1 MEFKFLEEV
10 VEGIA
15 VNLNVLGRGSEP
27 YSMLLYQHQGI
38 LAASGQ
44 KIGNHQDVSQK
55 LRSCFALLKQTGAD
69 LGLVPE
75 YCCPFSSLNEVLADA
90 QKWPDQG
97 KLWAIGMES
106 IKKDELSA
114 FAGALG
120 EGITAH
126 FDQSV
131 LAGTKNFLDSL
142 IYLFRAQVQ
151 GEDRLVLLIQFK
163 NFHMGVWA
171 GGDIERDNM
180 ISGKEVC
187 ILRNSQ
193 NSVHLMSV
201 ICSEAMNLP
210 AEMPAAVRN
219 KLRWGDTPYLVLNP
233 QVNPGPT
240 HPCFLGFRNFVLAA
254 KRTEI
259 IGLNW
264 NNLSKIGNRPL
275 LESKSTRSGIYTRTA
290 DMNFKNL
297 GRVRENHDRGL
308 YYFYYGVDRHA
319 FLLNS
324 QAHAFLLQN
333 TSVDIN
339 TGVGPQQMR
348 NGPHLLSTYIF
359 DGGDVLQQVDRVS
372 DSHIN
377 YLQSVHCSNSFLTDP
392 ENCIIEKELL
402 ACISTGEILDKSTR
416 SWSELNNIWSV
427 KSLENTEINRRI
439 TVGED
444 LDPDSMRIRD
454 NYAAL
459 IEVLGAEIL
468 TNPDFIPGSLS
479 DLKAEN
485 LSLGYSKQRDDE
497 QQRLAGLQYFRFN
510 LIAANGEMVWATV
523 CYVGMASD
531 EKIGRVYTTLQG
543 LFDHASKDRDRIV
556 VFYKRG
562 GTYLAKASE
571 SSNSIKE
578 LTGRNENSFMK

>member
-1 MEFKFLEEV
+1 MEFKFLKEV

-15 VNLNVLGRGSEP
+15 VDLNVLSRGSEP
-27 YSMLLYQHQGI
+27 YSMLLYQHEGI
-38 LAASGQ
+38 LATSNH
-44 KIGNHQDVSQK
+44 KIGNHQDVSGK

-75 YCCPFSSLNEVLADA
+75 YCCPFSSLSEVLEDT

-106 IKKDELSA
+106 IKKDELVA
-114 FAGALG
+114 FTGALG
-120 EGITAH
+120 DGIAPH
-126 FDQSV
+126 FDQRV
-131 LAGTKNFLDSL
+131 LAGTKNFLDPL
-142 IYLFRAQVQ
+142 IYLFRAQVH
-151 GEDRLVLLIQFK
+151 GADRLVMLIQFK

-180 ISGKEVC
+180 ISGREIYV
-187 ILRNSQ
+187 LHNNQ
-193 NSVHLMSV
+193 NSVHLISV
-201 ICSEAMNLP
+201 ICSEAMNLS
-210 AEMPAAVRN
+210 AEMSAAVRN
-219 KLRWGDTPYLVLNP
+219 TLRWGDTPYLVLNP

-240 HPCFLGFRNFVLAA
+240 HPCFLGFRNFVLGA

-264 NNLSKIGNRPL
+264 NNLSKIGNTPL
-275 LESKSTRSGIYTRTA
+275 LESKSTRSGIYTRTG
-290 DMNFKNL
+290 DVNFKNL
-297 GRVRENHDRGL
+297 ARVRENHNRGL

-319 FLLNS
+319 FVFNS

-339 TGVGPQQMR
+339 VGVGPQQMR
-348 NGPHLLSTYIF
+348 NGPHLLSTF
-359 DGGDVLQQVDRVS
+359 VFEGGDALQQVERVS
-372 DSHIN
+372 DNHIN
-377 YLQSVHCSNSFLTDP
+377 YLQSVHCGNTFLISS

-402 ACISTGEILDKSTR
+402 ACISTGEILAKSTR
-416 SWSELNNIWSV
+416 NWSELNNIWSV

-444 LDPDSMRIRD
+444 MDIDSTRIRD

-459 IEVLGAEIL
+459 IEVLGTEIL

-479 DLKAEN
+479 DLKTA
-485 LSLGYSKQRDDE
+485 SLLVGYSPQLDEE

-510 LIAANGEMVWATV
+510 LITAEGEMVWATV

-531 EKIGRVYTTLQG
+531 EKIGRVYSTLQG
-543 LFDHASKDRDRIV
+543 LFDHGSKHRDRIV
-556 VFYKRG
+556 VFYKRK
-562 GTYLAKASE
+562 GTYHAKASE

-578 LTGRNENSFMK
+578 LTSGNENSFMK